1 VGKTVE
7 GIRMSR
13 EEDLSEKIEARIL
26 KARKALERI
35 GYTPEDISAKEFY
48 DYMNGEIFSEDSTTL
63 KDVLGNEFLM
73 VHELSEMSELKKMG
87 RAIDTRVIVDSPK
100 TVIYEAH
107 LKAMELELEYAIF
120 KKDYFMVK
128 VRLKQHKE
136 SVLNDDP
143 NLPEKLRPR
152 AKEIFRKF
160 KSLLKQ
166 LDNQRILVQRS

>member
-1 VGKTVE
+1 VGKAVE
-7 GIRMSR
+7 GINMSR
-13 EEDLSEKIEARIL
+13 EKDLSKKIEARIM

-35 GYTPEDISAKEFY
+35 GYTPEVVSAKEFY
-48 DYMNGEIFSEDSTTL
+48 DYMNGEIFSEDTTTL

-107 LKAMELELEYAIF
+107 LKAMELELEYAMF

-128 VRLKQHKE
+128 VILKQHKD
-136 SVLNDDP
+136 SVLDDDP

-152 AKEIFRKF
+152 AEEMFRKF
-160 KSLLKQ
+160 RSLLKQ
-166 LDNQRILVQRS
+166 RDNQRIQIQKS